1 MELLFDSVKRKHI
14 REKKNNDKIIPLD
27 NIVIQV
33 DINKINM
40 NNIMYNIITNIC
52 SSNVVSGYNDYRDFY
67 WLKIYNNH
75 SLLLHVEIIVN
86 ELLEEKCKIIFKTKF
101 GDFNTINN
109 FVDNFKNNI
118 DIYKNSKIVAPLK
131 I

>member
-1 MELLFDSVKRKHI
+1 
-14 REKKNNDKIIPLD
+14 
-27 NIVIQV
+27 
-33 DINKINM
+33 M
-40 NNIMYNIITNIC
+40 NNIMYNIIHNI
-52 SSNVVSGYNDYRDFY
+52 SRSNNLVSGYNDYRDFY
-67 WLKIYNNH
+67 WIKIYNSHN
-75 SLLLHVEIIVN
+75 LLLHVEIILN

-118 DIYKNSKIVAPLK
+118 DFYKNSKIVAPLK